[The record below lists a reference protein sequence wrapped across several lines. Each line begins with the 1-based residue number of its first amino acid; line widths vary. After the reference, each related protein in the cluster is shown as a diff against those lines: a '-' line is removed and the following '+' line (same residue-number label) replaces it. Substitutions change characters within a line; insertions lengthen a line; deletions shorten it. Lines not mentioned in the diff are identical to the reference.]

1 MNLVVD
7 AGNTR
12 IKLGF
17 FENKNLLQ
25 HFVFNHIQEIDA
37 NEVLKKY
44 FEKVKYVIVSNVT
57 EVEIDI
63 FFRKYLSNASILN
76 FSTLKNFPL
85 QIDYKTPHTLG
96 QDRIACAAGAIKE
109 FQDTNILVIDL
120 GTCIKYNVINNKT
133 FVGGAISP
141 GLQMRYKALHHF
153 TGKLPLLD
161 FNENISL
168 HIIGKDTQENLHSGV
183 INGCVA
189 EINYFIDNITGDADN
204 WVIVLTGGDALFF
217 EKVIKR
223 KVFLRPYL
231 ILNGLNEILEYQIGR

>member
-1 MNLVVD
+1 
-7 AGNTR
+7 
-12 IKLGF
+12 

-57 EVEIDI
+57 EVEIDS
-63 FFRKYLSNASILN
+63 FFRKYLFNASILN

-109 FQDTNILVIDL
+109 FQDANILVIDL

-161 FNENISL
+161 
-168 HIIGKDTQENLHSGV
+168 
-183 INGCVA
+183 
-189 EINYFIDNITGDADN
+189 
-204 WVIVLTGGDALFF
+204 
-217 EKVIKR
+217 
-223 KVFLRPYL
+223 
-231 ILNGLNEILEYQIGR
+231 